1 MHSIQTHIHTY
12 IHVLVVNSNP
22 ICTHIHT
29 YTGRTVECELRVDD
43 YGGPL
48 PDHHGSGVQVP
59 VKQTLGAREEQTLQ
73 PVDRQLQQLVRC
85 VCVYVCMYVCIT

>member
-1 MHSIQTHIHTY
+1 MHPHTY
-12 IHVLVVNSNP
+12 K
-22 ICTHIHT
+22 HT

-59 VKQTLGAREEQTLQ
+59 VKQTLGARKEQTLQ

-85 VCVYVCMYVCIT
+85 VCMYVCMYVCMCMYVCEDIKRTQTST